1 MNKVTT
7 TLVITA
13 FALASGAATAQNSAE
28 DQSAKAAVPA
38 NVYHAGGKHD
48 QRAHEATLR
57 ARARGETMATNGQH
71 AGGRHDVKQ
80 HEAAMNAEA
89 RKSESATAK

>member
-1 MNKVTT
+1 MNKLTT
-7 TLVITA
+7 MLVIA
-13 FALASGAATAQNSAE
+13 AVALASGTAFAQTSGE
-28 DQSAKAAVPA
+28 DPSAKTEAPTK
-38 NVYHAGGKHD
+38 VYHAGGKHD

-89 RKSESATAK
+89 RKSESATTK